1 MLSARPRR
9 VPRQISTRS
18 RASSP
23 STSSSPARPTSPGKA
38 RLREAGEEDDRI
50 PIFVGS
56 EYLAWNHVS
65 SHQRQR
71 SRWQRPRSCRGRIWS
86 WSRIRR
92 I

>member
-1 MLSARPRR
+1 MLTARPRR

-23 STSSSPARPTSPGKA
+23 STSSSLARPISP
-38 RLREAGEEDDRI
+38 EDDRI

-71 SRWQRPRSCRGRIWS
+71 SRCQRPRSCRGRIWS